1 MNSCTKTSRL
11 NGMRGHTEEAEIT
24 SGYVKAEVSW
34 NLSWSGRRVWIKLIG
49 IIKNADFLRT
59 SDVHADSQ
67 RISCV

>member
-1 MNSCTKTSRL
+1 M
-11 NGMRGHTEEAEIT
+11 EAETI

-34 NLSWSGRRVWIKLIG
+34 NLNWSGRRVWSKLIG
-49 IIKNADFLRT
+49 GIKNADFLRT